1 MDYIVGLIGSV
12 LGWLMYYCSA
22 KLFDIHHPVYICH
35 EDRPAASIFVG
46 AEKFYQ
52 DGKNAA

>member
-12 LGWLMYYCSA
+12 LLLPHSA

-35 EDRPAASIFVG
+35 EDRPATSIFVG